1 VKKLTERN
9 AGISSDDDMI
19 DITTSGTMTERT
31 LNQRSPINLPGN
43 IIMYLCLTQD
53 HSRFILRGC
62 SRVRFF

>member
-9 AGISSDDDMI
+9 VGISSDDDMI

-43 IIMYLCLTQD
+43 IIMINLV
-53 HSRFILRGC
+53 IA
-62 SRVRFF
+62 